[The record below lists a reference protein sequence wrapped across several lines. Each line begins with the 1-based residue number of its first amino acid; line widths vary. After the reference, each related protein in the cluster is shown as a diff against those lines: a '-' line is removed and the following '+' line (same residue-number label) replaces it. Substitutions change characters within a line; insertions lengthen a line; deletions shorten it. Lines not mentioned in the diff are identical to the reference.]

1 MRKNSPSPVKTAR
14 RPVPKI
20 TSSEPKRVNERTHVP
35 TQREIDRAIKE
46 AIDKRIYARSDA
58 EIKRAIAD
66 DPDTFAPD
74 LRKLRAVM
82 PGDVNVARI
91 RSKFRL
97 SQAEF
102 GQRVGVSA
110 RVISDWEQ
118 YRKKPTA
125 AARSLLILLDEL
137 GETALRAL
145 AKRVA

>member
-20 TSSEPKRVNERTHVP
+20 TSSEPKRVKERTHVP
-35 TQREIDRAIKE
+35 TQREIDRAIQE

-66 DPDTFAPD
+66 DPDTFAAD

>member
-1 MRKNSPSPVKTAR
+1 MPKNSRSPTKMTGH
-14 RPVPKI
+14 PDSKI
-20 TSSEPKRVNERTHVP
+20 KRMAPKRVKERTHVP
-35 TQREIDRAIKE
+35 TQREIDRAVKE
-46 AIDKRIYARSDA
+46 AIDKRIYAKSDA
-58 EIKRAIAD
+58 EISRAIAN
-66 DPDTFAPD
+66 DPDTSAPD
-74 LRKLRAVM
+74 LRKMRAVL
-82 PGDVNVARI
+82 PDDVNVARI